1 MSNEPQSPFLLYQT
15 SDGQTRLEVRLENE
29 TVWLS
34 QNQMAELFQTTKQ
47 NVSLHIRNIF
57 KEGELPEGSVVKE
70 YLTTAADGKSYKT
83 SFYNLDVI
91 ISVGYVPRAEAERRR
106 GFDPAGASPE
116 ERSRKASLFFGDLLP
131 SQVHASPL
139 EHTQIG

>member
-1 MSNEPQSPFLLYQT
+1 MSNEPQFRFLLYQT
-15 SDGQTRLEVRLENE
+15 SDGRTRLEVRLENE

-83 SFYNLDVI
+83 SSRDSRWMTSGSSGQGAGTTSRNCWPA
-91 ISVGYVPRAEAERRR
+91 SATSGRRR
-106 GFDPAGASPE
+106 RCSGG
-116 ERSRKASLFFGDLLP
+116 R
-131 SQVHASPL
+131 
-139 EHTQIG
+139 